1 MINDELVDEQEKS
14 KVLVKMIEAWL
25 DYLPSTGGKSEN
37 TVKSYKRD
45 IEKFLTFSSKHK
57 EKNLTP
63 SDIKYLSITDF
74 RSWLAYERSQGLGPH
89 SIARSLSALKN
100 FCLMLQRILRI
111 RGHFQS
117 THYGIM
123 KESF

>member
-25 DYLPSTGGKSEN
+25 DYLPSIGGKSEN

-57 EKNLTP
+57 EKNLTLAKWKNLQKQDLKKFSLVDQILP
-63 SDIKYLSITDF
+63 SLTSHNISEKCCLKYVDF
-74 RSWLAYERSQGLGPH
+74 APP
-89 SIARSLSALKN
+89 
-100 FCLMLQRILRI
+100 QRIQAPKQRI
-111 RGHFQS
+111 QLNPL
-117 THYGIM
+117 Y
-123 KESF
+123 